1 MMWFYSY
8 KLFSAAVTVIWKFTW
23 KVKRLLTPMTS
34 LIMSCVG
41 RRVSHRLMWCLTDLV
56 LLWCLAVVNFRVV
69 VSKPSTLLKQ
79 VQQKCIYF
87 TYTFVLLFMKSSNI
101 NNVENKVCSILTK
114 FSIITKVLLCI
125 ISGT

>member
-1 MMWFYSY
+1 
-8 KLFSAAVTVIWKFTW
+8 
-23 KVKRLLTPMTS
+23 MTS

-79 VQQKCIYF
+79 VQQKRICIYF
-87 TYTFVLLFMKSSNI
+87 TYTFVIACLLFMKSSI
-101 NNVENKVCSILTK
+101 LNNVENKVCSILTLS
-114 FSIITKVLLCI
+114 FQS
-125 ISGT
+125 